1 MKYAVIDEKKG
12 AAGLHT
18 AQLLVRSVDRDATRE
33 AIQDYLWRDEW
44 YTFQSKVQVDEALR
58 MSKVV
63 LSWQPRRVVCPKLG
77 TNGGEVGENWG
88 LWWYGGVGRN
98 VLRPYNGN
106 VLHPDSEDGVPL
118 RIHLEQCGLMV
129 NRNTG
134 AYPSVVY
141 LHEVT
146 EREVTLRGYG
156 QDRYLVRLTGWQAVP
171 VGYLIMV

>member
-12 AAGLHT
+12 MAGLHT
-18 AQLLVRSVDRDATRE
+18 AQLLVRAVGNDATRE

-44 YTFQSKVQVDEALR
+44 HTFQSKVQVDEALR

-63 LSWQPRRVVCPKLG
+63 LSWQPRRVVCPKFG

-88 LWWYGGVGRN
+88 LWWYGGN
-98 VLRPYNGN
+98 
-106 VLHPDSEDGVPL
+106 VPL

-129 NRNTG
+129 KRNSG
-134 AYPSVVY
+134 DYPSVVY
-141 LHEVT
+141 LHEAA

-156 QDRYLVRLTGWQAVP
+156 QDGYQVGFTGWQAVP